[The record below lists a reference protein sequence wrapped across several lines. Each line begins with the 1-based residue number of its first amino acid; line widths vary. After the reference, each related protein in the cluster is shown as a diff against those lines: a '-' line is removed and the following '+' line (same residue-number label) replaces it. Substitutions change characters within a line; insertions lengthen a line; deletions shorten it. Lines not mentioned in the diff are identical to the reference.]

1 MAWNIVQHAFRM
13 VFGNMGQ
20 ALKVSLVPFGLL
32 AAFSVLV
39 IMVTGEPLDGSFN
52 PENGISGLAALLIL
66 SLVVFLVFVMGW
78 VAVSWHRFILLEEY
92 TALVPATKDRPIWSY
107 VWRSFILGLLI
118 MLIAMPILMIA
129 GFLLAPTV
137 GSGVAGFSIF
147 SVIIGLLLGAL
158 LSYLWFRWAIILPS
172 IAVGEPMTLRQAWA
186 ETAATSGVIFKVAII
201 VSVLKIAA
209 STIVSLFYVGLPIV
223 ALVADVAVNWTTLMV
238 GVSILTTLYGH
249 VVEGRPL
256 SGA

>member
-1 MAWNIVQHAFRM
+1 MAWNIVQHAFKM

-39 IMVTGEPLDGSFN
+39 VMVTGVPLDGSFN
-52 PENGISGLAALLIL
+52 PENGISGLSALLIL

-118 MLIAMPILMIA
+118 MLIAMPILMIV
-129 GFLLAPTV
+129 GFVLAPTM
-137 GSGVAGFSIF
+137 GAGFGIF
-147 SVIIGLLLGAL
+147 SMILGLLLGAL

-209 STIVSLFYVGLPIV
+209 STVVSLFYVGLPIV

-249 VVEGRPL
+249 VVEGRSL
-256 SGA
+256 SDA

>member
-1 MAWNIVQHAFRM
+1 MAWNIVQHAFKM

-39 IMVTGEPLDGSFN
+39 IMVTGVPLDGSFN
-52 PENGISGLAALLIL
+52 PENGISGLSALLIL

-118 MLIAMPILMIA
+118 MLIAMPILMIV
-129 GFLLAPTV
+129 GFVLAPTM
-137 GSGVAGFSIF
+137 GAGFGIF
-147 SVIIGLLLGAL
+147 SMILGLLLGAL

-209 STIVSLFYVGLPIV
+209 STVVSLFYVGLPIV

-249 VVEGRPL
+249 VVEGRSL
-256 SGA
+256 SDA

>member
-1 MAWNIVQHAFRM
+1 MAWNIVQHAFKM

-39 IMVTGEPLDGSFN
+39 VMVTGVPLDGSFN
-52 PENGISGLAALLIL
+52 PENGISGLSALLIL
-66 SLVVFLVFVMGW
+66 SLVVFLVFALGW

-118 MLIAMPILMIA
+118 MLIAMPILMIV
-129 GFLLAPTV
+129 GFVLAPTM
-137 GSGVAGFSIF
+137 GAGFGIF
-147 SVIIGLLLGAL
+147 SMILGLLLGAL

-209 STIVSLFYVGLPIV
+209 STVVSLFYVGLPIV

-249 VVEGRPL
+249 VVEGRSL
-256 SGA
+256 SDA

>member
-1 MAWNIVQHAFRM
+1 MAWNIVQHAFKM

-39 IMVTGEPLDGSFN
+39 VMVTGVPLDGSFN
-52 PENGISGLAALLIL
+52 PENGISGLSALLIL

-118 MLIAMPILMIA
+118 MLIAMPILMIV
-129 GFLLAPTV
+129 GFVLAPTM
-137 GSGVAGFSIF
+137 GAGFGIF
-147 SVIIGLLLGAL
+147 SMILGLLLGAL

-209 STIVSLFYVGLPIV
+209 SAVVSLFYVGLPIV
-223 ALVADVAVNWTTLMV
+223 AFAADVAVNWTTLMV